1 MKEEMK
7 DVRGKVFLV
16 TGGAMGIGRMV
27 AERFARDG
35 ARVVLWDI
43 DRGALEETSKS
54 MKDKGWEVHGY
65 LVDVTDRRQVYE
77 TAEMV
82 KRETGVVDILFNN
95 AGVIHGGPFLEVEDE
110 EHFRTMDVN
119 FNAYM
124 WTTRAFLPDMIDRGR
139 GHIINIASSA
149 GLSYV
154 PLCADYCA
162 SKAAVVMFT
171 DAMRL
176 EMKKLGH
183 RGVHFTIVCPGLVST
198 GLFEGAKPPLI
209 TPWMTPERIADK
221 IYQGYHRDKEMVAEP
236 FMVKLGPLLR
246 AITTRKIYDVMT
258 MLVGLARTMDEWR
271 GREKSQIGSE

>member
-1 MKEEMK
+1 MKNKK

-43 DRGALEETSKS
+43 DSEALEETANH
-54 MKDKGWEVHGY
+54 MKDMGWEVHTY
-65 LVDVTDRRQVYE
+65 VVDVTDRDKVYE
-77 TAEMV
+77 TAERV
-82 KRETGVVDILFNN
+82 RNEVGVVDVLFNN
-95 AGVIHGGPFLEVEDE
+95 AGIIRGGPFLEVKDED
-110 EHFRTMDVN
+110 HFKTMDVN

-124 WTTRAFLPDMIDRGR
+124 WTTKAFMPDMVDRGR

-154 PLCADYCA
+154 PLCANYCA

-171 DAMRL
+171 DALRL

-183 RGVHFTIVCPGLVST
+183 KGVRFTIVCPGLVTT
-198 GLFEGAKPPLI
+198 GLFEGAKTPLLVG
-209 TPWMTPERIADK
+209 WMTPDKIADK
-221 IYQGYHRDKEMVAEP
+221 IYEGYQRDKEIVAEP
-236 FMVKLGPLLR
+236 LMVKLSPLLR
-246 AITTRKIYDVMT
+246 GVTTRKIYDVLST
-258 MLVGLARTMDEWR
+258 LVGLSKTMDEWR
-271 GREKSQIGSE
+271 GRG